1 MASAS
6 VHGVNRRASSPV
18 RRQVST
24 VDGLAGSRSTFGTVL
39 QGSSSFQ
46 PKSFNAAP
54 FSSAKAAKVLHTTP
68 AAASQSSFGRH
79 SIRSTPGLS
88 LSNVKSGIS
97 TSQGA
102 VCQPLSV
109 QMVTSTPTPSK
120 SVSMV
125 GSISTI
131 SAPTTISTAS
141 APTSTSL
148 ALQAAQTS
156 LAKFKE
162 ALNTRATSP
171 VRERRAAS
179 PIRESIC
186 ERRLSSPIRHNEF
199 RELSPIRKSFGDVL
213 VPGALQ
219 VSAPTSEALN
229 LSEARI
235 RSPSPASRYRLPLAA
250 EPGSSLLQRP
260 VSPGPSRHEVGSA
273 LLPSAALGGFA
284 PQPGSTLLPPGV
296 QNASVPP
303 PSFSTPY
310 LHADQGLSSFMNKLP
325 DPFLGMRPPSPIN
338 QRRSVLSGRPS
349 SPINHN
355 RETIGFGSGLFQ
367 RPPSPINHNRE
378 TLFGLGL
385 GSARAHGVSALLP
398 GLGGFNF
405 TADSS
410 TQDVNS
416 AESPPRLANAS
427 PLAFS
432 PAPHRS
438 APADQEAARSSSQLA
453 QAAMMPTNLE
463 PGKSFYGNM
472 GQSDSQASLY
482 GMDPFNAPYGKSL
495 APVAGEKSDRHILSI
510 MTSDNN
516 WDTIAFQTG
525 DSLEWMASQ
534 WLHSRGLNPAFRK
547 GLMSQM
553 RQMQEKGLLTATV
566 DIVDLL

>member
-1 MASAS
+1 
-6 VHGVNRRASSPV
+6 
-18 RRQVST
+18 
-24 VDGLAGSRSTFGTVL
+24 
-39 QGSSSFQ
+39 
-46 PKSFNAAP
+46 
-54 FSSAKAAKVLHTTP
+54 VLHTTP
-68 AAASQSSFGRH
+68 AAASQASFGRN

-88 LSNVKSGIS
+88 LSNVKSGLS
-97 TSQGA
+97 TSQA

-109 QMVTSTPTPSK
+109 QRVTSTPTPSK
-120 SVSMV
+120 SFSMV
-125 GSISTI
+125 GSIS
-131 SAPTTISTAS
+131 APPTTISEYLSTASAPTS

-156 LAKFKE
+156 LAKFRE
-162 ALNTRATSP
+162 ALNTRASSP
-171 VRERRAAS
+171 VRERRAVS

-250 EPGSSLLQRP
+250 EPGSSLFQRP
-260 VSPGPSRHEVGSA
+260 VSPRPSSRHEVGSA
-273 LLPSAALGGFA
+273 LLPSFALGGFA
-284 PQPGSTLLPPGV
+284 PPPGSALLPPGV
-296 QNASVPP
+296 QNAAVPP

-355 RETIGFGSGLFQ
+355 RETIGIGSGLFQ

-378 TLFGLGL
+378 TLGLGRGLL

-410 TQDVNS
+410 LQEVNS

-438 APADQEAARSSSQLA
+438 APADQEVLIR
-453 QAAMMPTNLE
+453 
-463 PGKSFYGNM
+463 
-472 GQSDSQASLY
+472 D
-482 GMDPFNAPYGKSL
+482 
-495 APVAGEKSDRHILSI
+495 AG
-510 MTSDNN
+510 
-516 WDTIAFQTG
+516 
-525 DSLEWMASQ
+525 
-534 WLHSRGLNPAFRK
+534 HSRNPHTT
-547 GLMSQM
+547 M
-553 RQMQEKGLLTATV
+553 LLF
-566 DIVDLL
+566 